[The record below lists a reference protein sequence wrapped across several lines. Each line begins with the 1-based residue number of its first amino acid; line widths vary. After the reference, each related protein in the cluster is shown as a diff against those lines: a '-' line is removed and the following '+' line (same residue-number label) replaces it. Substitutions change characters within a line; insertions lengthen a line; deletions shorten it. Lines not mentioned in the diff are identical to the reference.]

1 VMTQAP
7 VPKRKVADVMKQIN
21 KVKVKAPVKMYDV
34 IIENVARTGVNVV
47 ASRSMDAIK

>member
-1 VMTQAP
+1 
-7 VPKRKVADVMKQIN
+7 MKQIN